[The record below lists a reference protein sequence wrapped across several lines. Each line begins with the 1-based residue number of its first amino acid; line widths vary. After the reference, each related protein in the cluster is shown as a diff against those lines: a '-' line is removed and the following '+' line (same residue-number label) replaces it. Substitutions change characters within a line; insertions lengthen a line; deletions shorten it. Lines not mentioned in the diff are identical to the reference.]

1 MRKSLKKA
9 AVIGMVFALGTGILP
24 QNMSKGLGVVQVE
37 ASQSKPIDFQSAKN
51 YGGSYTDSFSKT
63 EFTKDGGFVAVGYT
77 MGDSEE
83 PKWEY
88 HTENNSHYNNDG
100 IVVKFDKEHKVQWSK
115 AYGTTGVEVFNDM
128 AVLKDGRIAVAGR
141 SSFTSSDQNIKA
153 VSWYILVINPDNPD
167 DFEEYRIGGTAGD
180 QAFGIAAT
188 SDGGFVVGGWSASK
202 DGYMT
207 RSADSGKTYSE
218 TTQLWQ
224 TSTGSKDGITKRNLA
239 SGSEDFVVKISA
251 NGEAEYTT
259 AYAAQKEL
267 KKGNRLESLTVDA
280 ADNVILTGYV
290 DTAKNIRNAT
300 IAKLNAADGTLLWER
315 VAGSDLTEAPTDSS
329 EYQTAVYSDVTVLK
343 DGSYVVCGYSTN
355 DATTEEKWNVTGIKD
370 SVVVRYSSEGNLLH
384 TESYGT
390 IGDQYTL
397 PSGVISDNDGG
408 YMVFGTAS
416 GVMQAD
422 EQIKKGYD
430 WGNYGAQDAIIIK
443 YDQNNKVLCTENYG
457 TKNGDWINGMAIN
470 DEGEVIAVGESNGKN
485 GNPTWGNN
493 GGIDA
498 IVLSSK
504 YYEAASTQKPQIA
517 QDKNISWADGT
528 YQAYADGYG
537 GSNSISIQVVI
548 KNHKIESVVSDS
560 NRETKEYFND
570 AKAIFNK
577 IVEAQSC
584 GVDVVSGATMSSNGI
599 IEATQKCLAKAAA
612 KWVDE
617 QVESI
622 GQVAD
627 EEKKDLTAKAVD
639 AYDQLG
645 SLAASYMEN
654 LSLLESYAKNYG
666 ITIPEKI
673 TQDAIDMK
681 ETTPE
686 LSNQLKY
693 NDSYYKL
700 QQKYYKN
707 INAETLKDKNLT
719 GKGIRIAV
727 LDSGIN
733 ANQKDLD
740 YTKIVEGY
748 DYVND
753 CKININSSREN
764 MIDVNGHGT
773 AVAGILAAI
782 TNNNIGIAGLL
793 SDVELIPLRINSVNN
808 PKKEEESIESSK
820 TIAKAIKDAVDVYK
834 ADVITTSFDAKDID
848 ELKEAVEYA
857 ESKNVIITGAAGNSS
872 TADSTGNDA
881 YIYPAAYDSVISVGA
896 VDNNNQVRT
905 SSQKNDQV
913 YVTAPGENIVL
924 LDISKNGKCKI
935 SSGTSYASPVV
946 AAMAAAAK
954 QKDKAITPAQFKE
967 LLRETSTDLGKEGYD
982 TSYGYGLVDMK
993 RFAKKLLNEPDEIPT
1008 TEDKKTNQASTTENK
1023 KATKPQVIKV
1033 NKITLSAPV
1042 TNVAP
1047 GKKVKITAKITPSKA
1062 KNKALTWSTS
1072 NKKVATVN
1080 KNGIVT
1086 FNKKA
1091 GGKTVWVIATAK
1103 DGSKK
1108 KEKIKFRVAK
1118 GEVKRITI
1126 TGKKTV
1132 KAGKTIKL
1140 QAKIKASKG
1149 ANKKLKWT
1157 SSNKKYAVVSSSGKV
1172 KALKAGKNKTVTIKA
1187 IATDGTAKKATIK
1200 IRIK

>member
-1 MRKSLKKA
+1 MRKSLKNA
-9 AVIGMVFALGTGILP
+9 AVIGMVFTLCTGILP
-24 QNMSKGLGVVQVE
+24 QNIGKNLGVVQVE
-37 ASQSKPIDFQSAKN
+37 ASQTKTIDFQSAKN
-51 YGGSYTDSFSKT
+51 YGGSYTDSFSKV
-63 EFTKDGGFVAVGYT
+63 EFTKDGGFVASGYT
-77 MGDSEE
+77 MGDSED

-88 HTENNSHYNNDG
+88 HTANDSHYNNDG
-100 IVVKFDKEHKVQWSK
+100 IVVKFDKDHKVQWSK

-153 VSWYILVINPDNPD
+153 VSWYILLINPDDPD

-207 RSADSGKTYSE
+207 RSTDSGKTYSE

-224 TSTGSKDGITKRNLA
+224 ASTGSKEGITKRNLA

-251 NGEAEYTT
+251 SGEAEYTT

-267 KKGNRLESLTVDA
+267 KKGNRLESLTVDDN
-280 ADNVILTGYV
+280 DNVILTGYV

-300 IAKLNAADGTLLWER
+300 IAKLNATDGSLQWDH

-329 EYQTAVYSDVTVLK
+329 DYQTAVYSDVTVLK

-355 DATTEEKWNVTGIKD
+355 DATTEEQWNVTGIKD
-370 SVVVRYSSEGNLLH
+370 SIVVRYSSDGKLLN

-397 PSGVISDNDGG
+397 PSGVIADNDGG
-408 YMVFGTAS
+408 YLVFGTAS
-416 GVMQAD
+416 GVIQAD

-443 YDQNNKVLCTENYG
+443 YDENNKVSFSENYG

-517 QDKNISWADGT
+517 QDKNITWADGT

-537 GSNSISIQVVI
+537 GNNSISIQVVI
-548 KNHKIESVVSDS
+548 KNHKIESVTS
-560 NRETKEYFND
+560 NSNKETKSYFNK

-577 IVEAQSC
+577 IVENQSC
-584 GVDVVSGATMSSNGI
+584 EVDVVSGATMSSNGI

-617 QVESI
+617 QIEAI
-622 GQVAD
+622 GQAGE

-654 LSLLESYAKNYG
+654 LSQLESYAKDCG
-666 ITIPEKI
+666 ITIPEKV
-673 TQDAIDMK
+673 TQDSIDMK
-681 ETTPE
+681 EDKPE
-686 LSNQLKY
+686 LSGQLKY
-693 NDSYYKL
+693 NDPYYKL

-719 GKGIRIAV
+719 GKGVRIAV
-727 LDSGIN
+727 LDSGIT

-748 DYVND
+748 DYINN
-753 CKININSSREN
+753 CKINTNSSREN

-793 SDVELIPLRINSVNN
+793 SDAELIPLRINSVNN

-820 TIAKAIKDAVDVYK
+820 TIAKAIRDAVDVYK
-834 ADVITTSFDAKDID
+834 ADVITTSLDAKDTD

-924 LDISKNGKCKI
+924 LDVSKTGKCKI

-946 AAMAAAAK
+946 AAMAAVAK
-954 QKDKAITPAQFKE
+954 QQDKSITPAQFKE
-967 LLRETSTDLGKEGYD
+967 LLRETSSDLGKEGYD

-993 RFAKKLLNEPDEIPT
+993 KFAKKLLNEPDQDEVPT
-1008 TEDKKTNQASTTENK
+1008 TEDKKTTEPTNP
-1023 KATKPQVIKV
+1023 TKPQTIKV
-1033 NKITLSAPV
+1033 NKISLSAPV

-1047 GKKVKITAKITPSKA
+1047 GKKVRITAKVTPSAA
-1062 KNKALTWSTS
+1062 KNKALAWSTS
-1072 NKKVATVN
+1072 NKKVATVD
-1080 KNGIVT
+1080 KNGVVT

-1108 KEKIKFRVAK
+1108 KAKIKFKVAK
-1118 GEVKRITI
+1118 GEVKKITI

-1157 SSNKKYAVVSSSGKV
+1157 SSNKKYATVSSSGKV
-1172 KALKAGKNKTVTIKA
+1172 KTFKAGKNKTVTIKA
-1187 IATDGTAKKATIK
+1187 AATDGTGKKATMKVKIK
-1200 IRIK
+1200 

>member
-77 MGDSEE
+77 MGDSED

-300 IAKLNAADGTLLWER
+300 ITKLNAADGTLLWER

-329 EYQTAVYSDVTVLK
+329 DYQTAVYSDVTVLK

-397 PSGVISDNDGG
+397 PSGVIADNDGG

-443 YDQNNKVLCTENYG
+443 YDPNNKVLCTENYG

-548 KNHKIESVVSDS
+548 KNHKIESVISDS
-560 NRETKEYFND
+560 NKETKEYFND

-584 GVDVVSGATMSSNGI
+584 AVDVVSGATMSSNGI

-622 GQVAD
+622 GQAAD

-693 NDSYYKL
+693 NDPYYKL

-707 INAETLKDKNLT
+707 INAETLKGKNLT
-719 GKGIRIAV
+719 GKGVRIAV
-727 LDSGIN
+727 LDSGIT

-872 TADSTGNDA
+872 TADSTGNDD

-924 LDISKNGKCKI
+924 LDIRKNGKCKI